1 MPYFDR
7 LSGLKRWAAGGGVS
21 EPSDAQANQG
31 FAYLANGK
39 PTVEGFNA
47 LFQGND
53 DAHNW
58 LFKGFR
64 GILTRAG
71 MAPVENDEFQI
82 ANALRVLATR
92 PWWYENTAG
101 SKTYIVPAGATVL
114 FVLVVGGGGGS
125 TGCDNG
131 NFRAGAGGGGGGAA
145 LGLVNVASGATISA
159 TVGAAGG
166 GAAVA
171 GTSGVAG
178 GTTSFGSLM
187 SASGG
192 GGGGTVAAEP
202 TAGGFGGYAT
212 GGLVNLQGTP
222 GGPGNGNTTPVGTG
236 YGGGSALLG
245 GGGMA
250 GLGISAAHTAAT
262 PGSGA
267 PAPYGGVS
275 GGSFRAG
282 IAGRP
287 GCILVVPVA

>member
-92 PWWYENTAG
+92 PWWYESTAG
-101 SKTYIVPAGATVL
+101 SKTYIVPANVTVL

-125 TGCDNG
+125 SGVDNG
-131 NFRAGAGGGGGGAA
+131 CAQGRSGRRRRRRRVRPRQRRPRPDDRRHGG
-145 LGLVNVASGATISA
+145 
-159 TVGAAGG
+159 
-166 GAAVA
+166 
-171 GTSGVAG
+171 
-178 GTTSFGSLM
+178 
-187 SASGG
+187 SGG
-192 GGGGTVAAEP
+192 QRPALTCHNTLPLAEP
-202 TAGGFGGYAT
+202 RR
-212 GGLVNLQGTP
+212 
-222 GGPGNGNTTPVGTG
+222 
-236 YGGGSALLG
+236 SAP
-245 GGGMA
+245 
-250 GLGISAAHTAAT
+250 S
-262 PGSGA
+262 
-267 PAPYGGVS
+267 
-275 GGSFRAG
+275 
-282 IAGRP
+282 
-287 GCILVVPVA
+287 

>member
-92 PWWYENTAG
+92 PWWYDSTAG
-101 SKTYIVPAGATVL
+101 SKTYIVPANVTVL

-125 TGCDNG
+125 SGVDNAA
-131 NFRAGAGGGGGGAA
+131 FRAGAGGGGGGAA
-145 LGLVNVASGATISA
+145 FGLVNVSPGQTIA
-159 TVGAAGG
+159 VTVGAAGLG
-166 GAAVA
+166 QPNLDNPA
-171 GTSGVAG
+171 TAG
-178 GTTSFGSLM
+178 GTTSFGSFM

-192 GGGGTVAAEP
+192 GGGGTTASEP
-202 TAGGFGGYAT
+202 TFGGFGGNA
-212 GGLVNLQGTP
+212 
-222 GGPGNGNTTPVGTG
+222 
-236 YGGGSALLG
+236 A
-245 GGGMA
+245 A
-250 GLGISAAHTAAT
+250 G
-262 PGSGA
+262 
-267 PAPYGGVS
+267 
-275 GGSFRAG
+275 
-282 IAGRP
+282 
-287 GCILVVPVA
+287 